1 MATGLLLAGVV
12 FTLWVMELNWTAS
25 RNCEQPQQQQL
36 EDQGRQL
43 LQLQLAETRQRL
55 VDQERRVA
63 QLTQKVL
70 DLGGEPKQHL
80 LPPSNGSDLQL
91 ALAETTLDLVEE
103 SPEYRWLYVKHEGN
117 AKLERVDVPSLEAQ
131 LKQAGA
137 NLAPS
142 DPAKRLLVVV
152 PFFNGSAQRWPEAS
166 FTIPYYRR

>member
-1 MATGLLLAGVV
+1 
-12 FTLWVMELNWTAS
+12 
-25 RNCEQPQQQQL
+25 
-36 EDQGRQL
+36 
-43 LQLQLAETRQRL
+43 
-55 VDQERRVA
+55 
-63 QLTQKVL
+63 
-70 DLGGEPKQHL
+70 
-80 LPPSNGSDLQL
+80 
-91 ALAETTLDLVEE
+91 LVEE

-117 AKLERVDVPSLEAQ
+117 SKLERVEVPSLEAQ